1 MKLRDDGFDE
11 NGERNGWIRKGKVFD
26 VGDKRVILSVQA
38 SEHHYSTPKV
48 NGIRL
53 CDCISVEIAL
63 VNDKYVHGNSEP
75 YFYLPSE
82 LGIQGYDNYFSF
94 GRIGAY
100 VPLDVVERLA
110 DELAENGT
118 MVAD

>member
-63 VNDKYVHGNSEP
+63 VNTKSVHGNSKRN
-75 YFYLPSE
+75 FNLPRK
-82 LGIQGYDNYFSF
+82 LAIRGYTNYFSF
-94 GRIGAY
+94 GRLGA
-100 VPLDVVERLA
+100 
-110 DELAENGT
+110 
-118 MVAD
+118 